1 MVLLER
7 MMNHDRKD
15 FYYSNPYIKTWET
28 EVIETR
34 LLSNGY
40 ALTLKHTAFYPEG
53 GGQPSDY
60 GNIAGI
66 DVKDVYEENGETYI
80 ISLIRSLNKR
90 TSHVKLTGIAALII
104 CSSIA
109 DSTCFLALLI
119 DTYDIYTV
127 SFHLGSEAS
136 LYRFKCTSVIS

>member
-1 MVLLER
+1 MTER
-7 MMNHDRKD
+7 L
-15 FYYSNPYIKTWET
+15 YYSNPYIKTWET

-34 LLSNGY
+34 SLSNGY

-66 DVKDVYEENGETYI
+66 DVKDVYEEDGDVYHI
-80 ISLIRSLNKR
+80 VDALLNKR

-104 CSSIA
+104 CSSTA
-109 DSTCFLALLI
+109 DSTYFR
-119 DTYDIYTV
+119 
-127 SFHLGSEAS
+127 
-136 LYRFKCTSVIS
+136 LY